1 MSEEKVV
8 KKEEV
13 KKDSSELAEKSPK
26 EKVVKKEE
34 VKKEPLS
41 FRADRDYKEPEL
53 VVDEF
58 LLKNKTID
66 SQKARMR
73 RSLGMAVSKKKEEK
87 LNYYRR
93 LKLRLYSAG
102 VEVEP
107 EPFVRKIMLFT
118 IIFVTVLTFGVG
130 IWAILDEVSVIGIVV
145 LLLVFWLLGFF
156 IFNYLF
162 ILLAQAYLSYRSFVR
177 TKEVE
182 RVLPEFLRLVA
193 TNYRSG
199 LPLDKALIASTRARF
214 GILSKEMEQIA
225 KTTRVKGDLAK
236 ALEVLGKKFD
246 SRILERAMSSISSSI
261 HSGANISEL
270 LDEIANNI
278 TKMRNMQAS
287 MAANVKN
294 YVIFIVIAG
303 IVIAPF
309 MFAMSYQMNNTI
321 GDVKGRLEG
330 QLDSTASAG
339 VGLGV
344 VEGGGVNPNNFDVFA
359 ILMILTNC
367 VISSMII
374 SMIKHGNFQQGFRNV
389 FFFMALSLSFYFIG
403 KWVLSGVIG
412 VV

>member
-1 MSEEKVV
+1 MSEEIAS
-8 KKEEV
+8 KEGEV
-13 KKDSSELAEKSPK
+13 KKDSSNLAGGVPK
-26 EKVVKKEE
+26 ENVGESEIKNDL
-34 VKKEPLS
+34 LS
-41 FRADRDYKEPEL
+41 FKANRDYKEPEL

-58 LLKNKTID
+58 LLKNKNIS

-73 RSLGMAVSKKKEEK
+73 KSLGMAVSKKKEEK
-87 LNYYRR
+87 LNYYRH

-107 EPFVRKIMLFT
+107 ESFVRKIMFST
-118 IIFVTVLTFGVG
+118 IIFITVLTFGLG
-130 IWAILDEVSVIGIVV
+130 IWAILSEVSVIGIII
-145 LLLVFWLLGFF
+145 LLPVSWLLGFF
-156 IFNYLF
+156 LFNYLF
-162 ILLAQAYLSYRSFVR
+162 ILLAQAYLSYKSFVR

-199 LPLDKALIASTRARF
+199 LPLDKALIASTRVRF

-225 KTTRVKGDLAK
+225 KTTKVKGDLAK

-246 SRILERAMSSISSSI
+246 SKILERAMNSISSTI

-303 IVIAPF
+303 IIIAPF

-321 GDVKGRLEG
+321 SDVKGRLEG

-339 VGLGV
+339 LGLGV
-344 VEGGGVNPNNFDVFA
+344 VDGGGVNPNNFDVFA
-359 ILMILTNC
+359 ILMIVTNC
-367 VISSMII
+367 IISSMII

-403 KWVLSGVIG
+403 KVVLSGVIG
-412 VV
+412 IV